1 MLWSDPFSLM
11 ASQVSRPVGFTPAT
25 DVAVGEQDLVLTM
38 DLPGFTA
45 QDLSLDLQNDHLI
58 VRGERR
64 RPEVSEGTRWVHV
77 ERPAGSFERR
87 IRIPQG
93 VDAASVTAD
102 LVDGVLSL
110 IIPKPERMMA
120 KSIRINTNDQPAISV
135 STD

>member
-1 MLWSDPFSLM
+1 
-11 ASQVSRPVGFTPAT
+11 
-25 DVAVGEQDLVLTM
+25 M
-38 DLPGFTA
+38 DLPGFSA

-64 RPEVSEGTRWVHV
+64 RPEVSDGTRWVHV

-93 VDAASVTAD
+93 VDASSVTAD
-102 LVDGVLSL
+102 LVNGVLSL

-120 KSIRINTNDQPAISV
+120 KSIRINTSDQPAISV
-135 STD
+135 SAD